1 MISTFNSRLSTLLEG
16 RSISLI
22 RVLMVCL
29 GNICRSP
36 MAEFIFREMAE
47 KRGIL
52 EQSVYQIISKAK
64 RLGYKCRYI
73 VVDEEDEP

>member
-1 MISTFNSRLSTLLEG
+1 MKTYMYLDKNYDLP
-16 RSISLI
+16 LI
-22 RVLMVCL
+22 V
-29 GNICRSP
+29 
-36 MAEFIFREMAE
+36 AESAREMAE

-73 VVDEEDEP
+73 VVDEEDET

>member
-1 MISTFNSRLSTLLEG
+1 MKTYMYLDEDYDLP
-16 RSISLI
+16 LI
-22 RVLMVCL
+22 
-29 GNICRSP
+29 I
-36 MAEFIFREMAE
+36 AESAREMAE

-73 VVDEEDEP
+73 VVDEEDET

>member
-1 MISTFNSRLSTLLEG
+1 MYLDENYDLP
-16 RSISLI
+16 LI
-22 RVLMVCL
+22 
-29 GNICRSP
+29 I
-36 MAEFIFREMAE
+36 AESAREMAE

>member
-1 MISTFNSRLSTLLEG
+1 MKTYMYLDKNYDLP
-16 RSISLI
+16 LI
-22 RVLMVCL
+22 
-29 GNICRSP
+29 I
-36 MAEFIFREMAE
+36 AESAREMAE

-73 VVDEEDEP
+73 VVDEEDET

>member
-1 MISTFNSRLSTLLEG
+1 MKTYMYLDENYDLP
-16 RSISLI
+16 LI
-22 RVLMVCL
+22 
-29 GNICRSP
+29 I
-36 MAEFIFREMAE
+36 AESAREMAE

-73 VVDEEDEP
+73 VVDEEDET

>member
-1 MISTFNSRLSTLLEG
+1 MKTYMYLDKDYDLP
-16 RSISLI
+16 LI
-22 RVLMVCL
+22 
-29 GNICRSP
+29 I
-36 MAEFIFREMAE
+36 AESAREMAE

-73 VVDEEDEP
+73 VVDEEDES

>member
-1 MISTFNSRLSTLLEG
+1 MKTYMYLDKDYDLP
-16 RSISLI
+16 LI
-22 RVLMVCL
+22 
-29 GNICRSP
+29 I
-36 MAEFIFREMAE
+36 AESAREMAE

>member
-1 MISTFNSRLSTLLEG
+1 MKTYMYLDKDYDLP
-16 RSISLI
+16 LI
-22 RVLMVCL
+22 
-29 GNICRSP
+29 I
-36 MAEFIFREMAE
+36 AESAREMAE

-73 VVDEEDEP
+73 VVDEEDET

>member
-1 MISTFNSRLSTLLEG
+1 MKTYMYLDEDYDLP
-16 RSISLI
+16 LI
-22 RVLMVCL
+22 V
-29 GNICRSP
+29 
-36 MAEFIFREMAE
+36 AESAKELAE

-73 VVDEEDEP
+73 VVDEGDET